1 MEKKL
6 NKPGSNRITKK
17 VILFLPVFLLFLL
30 SSVPACH
37 NSGPR
42 PENWAR
48 PIQLKSVPNFHQISE
63 KLYRSGQPTAEGF
76 KALAEFGIRTVIN
89 LRSEASDKE
98 LLTGTGL
105 KYVEIPSKATEVKE
119 GDLFTFLKLVTSPEG
134 APYLIHC
141 HHGADRTGLF
151 VAVYRVVVQGWPK
164 EEAIREMQK
173 GGFGFHNTYTNIV
186 KYLMNFNPDKFRRAL
201 EPDETEKTE
210 TAQAIY

>member
-1 MEKKL
+1 MEKSFY
-6 NKPGSNRITKK
+6 KPISHRLTEKFIF
-17 VILFLPVFLLFLL
+17 FLPVLLLFLL
-30 SSVPACH
+30 SSVPACQD
-37 NSGPR
+37 SGPR

-48 PIQLKSVPNFHQISE
+48 PIQLKGVPNFHQISE
-63 KLYRSGQPTAEGF
+63 TLYRSGQPTAEGF
-76 KALAEFGIRTVIN
+76 KALENFGIKTVIN

-98 LLTGTGL
+98 LLAGTGL
-105 KYVEIPSKATEVKE
+105 KCVEIPSKATEVKE

-186 KYLMNFNPDKFRRAL
+186 KYLMTFNPDKFRKAL
-201 EPDETEKTE
+201 QPDTTGQ
-210 TAQAIY
+210 TATVPVNY